1 VGFQW
6 ARRIDDGRTEAD
18 MDGVCLRGIIDRLG
32 LTGDGNLI
40 SSARRE
46 TQAGATRS
54 VAASLR
60 RRRLAVVTQSTEAPP
75 LSCPPVPNRPR

>member
-1 VGFQW
+1 VAIGGVSDAELPAQAAGVGFQW

-40 SSARRE
+40 
-46 TQAGATRS
+46 ATR
-54 VAASLR
+54 L
-60 RRRLAVVTQSTEAPP
+60 
-75 LSCPPVPNRPR
+75 